1 MNYEELKAELGPDF
15 KKDGDV
21 MVGRTQKW
29 LNDTYG
35 GKVGYGENITVSG
48 YNALTRALQIEFGI
62 TATANNFGPTTIR
75 RFKERFPNGIK
86 QQADDDETESNIYGI
101 IQGALWCKGYSTRSE
116 QITKHFYGGTGR
128 GIKDMKID
136 AGMYNPDSTVTIDAM
151 EALLSMRQ
159 FQKVYG
165 GDDNIREMQQFLN
178 RVFPG
183 YINYGPCDGI
193 YGREMCKN
201 LILALQAIE
210 GLDTD
215 TANGNF
221 GPTTKRLVPV
231 IPYTGSTYTA
241 EDIVKAILLVR
252 YSLYCNGY
260 KDVDIQSGEWD
271 NSLGETLKIFQSNM
285 CLNETGICDLDTWMS
300 LMTSRGNPERSC
312 IACDT
317 RFEMTDER
325 LAYLK
330 NNGYQIVGR
339 YLTGGTF
346 KVLRRGEVKKI
357 LDEELSLIMIYQESG
372 ANLEYFNYERG
383 EIDARRAALAARRHG
398 IQGDNTIYFAVDT
411 DPVDSEITKYII
423 PYFKGISENIMPQYR
438 VGIYGT
444 RNVCTQVMNKGYA
457 ETCFVSDMSTGYSG
471 NLGFKM
477 PEYWTFDQFNEIQ
490 VSTESGSWDLD
501 KDAYHKR
508 LDEGD
513 TVEKLYD
520 KILGYNYYISELESL
535 YADYRRE
542 QSKTCNALEAVRGV
556 TQFFRSFKGYSD
568 TEFYINFLGDIDREF
583 IKYVKDKDYHLYD
596 KLAEYAN
603 SQLLALIDEQ
613 GGLIDIAHL
622 AATLEA
628 YLFLTVLEPMWV
640 GWAGDLASLMC
651 DIDQKHE
658 KDGTSYDELGKK
670 LCGKRS
676 SFNYADICTD
686 ADAIGI
692 KNIINVL
699 GNEYPS
705 EHLLSHAIGMY
716 YQNDYVK
723 DRFKNYLQDIGV
735 KDNEK
740 VDKEA
745 IEHRLAGVL
754 NNFATNYLGHAPT
767 RGAVNA
773 ANKAFAD
780 FINEYLDYADWLQW
794 VE

>member
-1 MNYEELKAELGPDF
+1 MDQMVLK
-15 KKDGDV
+15 
-21 MVGRTQKW
+21 TQQW
-29 LNDTYG
+29 LNRAYRGMTGWYDKDIPENGDTG
-35 GKVGYGENITVSG
+35 WRTI
-48 YNALTRALQIEFGI
+48 NALTRALQIELGI
-62 TATANNFGPTTIR
+62 TNTADNFGATTTA
-75 RFKERFPNGIK
+75 RFNSRFPNGVK
-86 QQADDDETESNIYGI
+86 QQDSNDETGSNIYSI
-101 IQGALWCKGYSTRSE
+101 IQGALWCKGYSTGATD
-116 QITKHFYGGTGR
+116 ITSHFYGGTGR
-128 GIKDMKID
+128 GIKNMKED
-136 AGMYNPDSTVTIDAM
+136 AGMYNPDSTVTIEVM

-159 FQKVYG
+159 FRKVSG
-165 GDDNIREMQQFLN
+165 GDENIREMQQFLN
-178 RVFPG
+178 RVFRG

-210 GLDTD
+210 GLDID

-221 GPTTKRLVPV
+221 GPTTKKLVPM

-271 NSLGETLKIFQSNM
+271 NSLGEALKNFQSDM

-300 LMTSRGNPERSC
+300 LMTSRGNPDRSC

-346 KVLRRGEVKKI
+346 KELRRGEVKKI
-357 LDEELSLIMIYQESG
+357 LDEGLSLIMIYQESG
-372 ANLEYFNYERG
+372 TNLEYFNYERG
-383 EIDARRAALAARRHG
+383 EIDARRAVLAARRHG

-411 DPVDSEITKYII
+411 DPVDPEITKYII

-444 RNVCTQVMNKGYA
+444 RNVCTQVMDKGYA

-477 PEYWTFDQFNEIQ
+477 PKNWTFDQF
-490 VSTESGSWDLD
+490 TELENILSGDNKMDLD

-508 LDEGD
+508 REKGD
-513 TVEKLYD
+513 TVDGLYD
-520 KILGYNYYISELESL
+520 KILGFNYYISELESL
-535 YADYRRE
+535 YADYRLE

-556 TQFFRSFKGYSD
+556 TRFFRSFKGYSD
-568 TEFYINFLGDIDREF
+568 TKFSAVLGDIDSVF
-583 IKYVKDKDYHLYD
+583 VNYVKTNNPNLYD
-596 KLAEYAN
+596 KLAEYAS
-603 SQLLALIDEQ
+603 SQSLALIDEQ
-613 GGLIDIAHL
+613 GGLIDISHL
-622 AATLEA
+622 AATIEA
-628 YLFLTVLEPMWV
+628 YLFSIVLDPMWI
-640 GWAGDLASLMC
+640 GWAGDLATLML
-651 DIDQKHE
+651 DIDKE
-658 KDGTSYDELGKK
+658 YKEDGMSYNEIGKK

-676 SFNYADICTD
+676 AFNYADICTD

-692 KNIINVL
+692 KNIINVF
-699 GNEYPS
+699 GNDYPS

-723 DRFKNYLQDIGV
+723 ERFKNYLQDIGV

-745 IEHRLAGVL
+745 IEHRLGGVL
-754 NNFATNYLGHAPT
+754 NNFATNFLGHAPT
-767 RGAVNA
+767 RGAA
-773 ANKAFAD
+773 DGANKAFAD